1 MQHTA
6 MDIHLY
12 YIFSFKTNQMTKQTA
27 LSIIAVFWLLSIIC
41 GGVAGFFL
49 YPHVY
54 PCNSNVGSVIVS
66 VTDSFAPAKDTVPII
81 WQPLVK
87 KVETRKYSPD
97 ASHNNGTLSGDS
109 RTINNHNDKQLTSDS
124 GHSTI
129 VSVSAL
135 CLDTNIYKQ
144 DTLSVDNFRATST
157 AYVTNNELIKLQVEW
172 INLKPELWKIKRETI
187 TVEKK
192 QSIVKVY
199 TGLYG
204 GVAIANKTVASY
216 HGGIGLD
223 AIISDRH
230 LIGLQ
235 GGLNSSLQPEVGIR
249 FSEKIR
255 LKK

>member
-1 MQHTA
+1 
-6 MDIHLY
+6 
-12 YIFSFKTNQMTKQTA
+12 MTKQTA

-41 GGVAGFFL
+41 GGVAGFYT
-49 YPHVY
+49 YPYLH
-54 PCNSNVGSVIVS
+54 PCNSNVGSVVVS
-66 VTDSFAPAKDTVPII
+66 VTDSFAPVKDTVANVWDAKPNKVG
-81 WQPLVK
+81 VK
-87 KVETRKYSPD
+87 KYRTS
-97 ASHNNGTLSGDS
+97 
-109 RTINNHNDKQLTSDS
+109 TINAQVDS
-124 GHSTI
+124 NCKEIFDS
-129 VSVSAL
+129 SVIRKIDITY
-135 CLDTNIYKQ
+135 CLDTNIYKN

-192 QSIVKVY
+192 QSVVKVY

-204 GVAIANKTVASY
+204 GISLQNKTVATY

-235 GGLNSSLQPEVGIR
+235 GGLNSSMQMEFGLR
-249 FSEKIR
+249 FSEKLR

>member
-1 MQHTA
+1 
-6 MDIHLY
+6 
-12 YIFSFKTNQMTKQTA
+12 MTKQTA

-54 PCNSNVGSVIVS
+54 PCNSNVGSVVVS
-66 VTDSFAPAKDTVPII
+66 VTDSIAPAKDTVPII

-87 KVETRKYSPD
+87 KVETRKYHGKSTMANISD
-97 ASHNNGTLSGDS
+97 TMATLIVDTMANLNNTMA
-109 RTINNHNDKQLTSDS
+109 N
-124 GHSTI
+124 
-129 VSVSAL
+129 
-135 CLDTNIYKQ
+135 CLDTNIYKN
-144 DTLSVDNFRATST
+144 DTISVDNFRATST

-187 TVEKK
+187 EKK
-192 QSIVKVY
+192 QSVVKVY

-204 GVAIANKTVASY
+204 GISLQNKTVAIY
-216 HGGIGLD
+216 RGGIGLD

-235 GGLNSSLQPEVGIR
+235 GGLNSFLQPEVGIR

>member
-1 MQHTA
+1 
-6 MDIHLY
+6 
-12 YIFSFKTNQMTKQTA
+12 MTKQTA

-41 GGVAGFFL
+41 GGVAGFYT
-49 YPHVY
+49 YPYLH
-54 PCNSNVGSVIVS
+54 PCNSNVGSVVVS
-66 VTDSFAPAKDTVPII
+66 VTDSFAPAKDTVPTV
-81 WQPLVK
+81 WQPIPN
-87 KVETRKYSPD
+87 KVETRKYKSARPNSAQSND
-97 ASHNNGTLSGDS
+97 TIYSAFNDS
-109 RTINNHNDKQLTSDS
+109 NSFSRAQSEANYS
-124 GHSTI
+124 
-129 VSVSAL
+129 L
-135 CLDTNIYKQ
+135 CLDTNIYKN

-157 AYVTNNELIKLQVEW
+157 VYVTNNELIKLQVEW

-187 TVEKK
+187 TVDKK
-192 QSIVKVY
+192 QSVVKVY

-204 GVAIANKTVASY
+204 GVAIQNKTVASY

-235 GGLNSSLQPEVGIR
+235 GGLNSSLQSEIMIR

>member
-1 MQHTA
+1 
-6 MDIHLY
+6 
-12 YIFSFKTNQMTKQTA
+12 MTKQTA

-54 PCNSNVGSVIVS
+54 PCNSNVGSVVVS
-66 VTDSFAPAKDTVPII
+66 VTDSIAPAKDTVPII

-87 KVETRKYSPD
+87 KVETRKYKGNSNEISKPNKINSFD
-97 ASHNNGTLSGDS
+97 EKADTLGFSNE
-109 RTINNHNDKQLTSDS
+109 IN
-124 GHSTI
+124 I
-129 VSVSAL
+129 
-135 CLDTNIYKQ
+135 CLDTNIYKN

-192 QSIVKVY
+192 QSVVKVY

-204 GVAIANKTVASY
+204 GISLQNKAVASY
-216 HGGIGLD
+216 RGGIGLD

-235 GGLNSSLQPEVGIR
+235 GGLNSSMQMEFGLR
-249 FSEKIR
+249 FSEKLR

>member
-1 MQHTA
+1 
-6 MDIHLY
+6 
-12 YIFSFKTNQMTKQTA
+12 MTKQTA
-27 LSIIAVFWLLSIIC
+27 LSIIAVFGLLSIIC

-54 PCNSNVGSVIVS
+54 PCNSNVGSVVVS
-66 VTDSFAPAKDTVPII
+66 VTDSIAPAKDTVPII

-87 KVETRKYSPD
+87 KVETRKYKGFSSQISKPNEINTFAEKVD
-97 ASHNNGTLSGDS
+97 TLGFSNQ
-109 RTINNHNDKQLTSDS
+109 IN
-124 GHSTI
+124 I
-129 VSVSAL
+129 
-135 CLDTNIYKQ
+135 CLDTNIYQ
-144 DTLSVDNFRATST
+144 NDTFAVDNFRATST

-187 TVEKK
+187 TVDKK
-192 QSIVKVY
+192 QSVVKVY

-204 GVAIANKTVASY
+204 GVAIQNKTVASY

-235 GGLNSSLQPEVGIR
+235 GGLNSSMQSEIMIR

>member
-1 MQHTA
+1 MP
-6 MDIHLY
+6 
-12 YIFSFKTNQMTKQTA
+12 MTKQTA

-54 PCNSNVGSVIVS
+54 PCNSNVGSVVVS
-66 VTDSFAPAKDTVPII
+66 VTDSIAPAKDTVAKVWDAKPN
-81 WQPLVK
+81 

-97 ASHNNGTLSGDS
+97 ASHKNGTLSGDS
-109 RTINNHNDKQLTSDS
+109 RAINNHNYKQLTSDS

-129 VSVSAL
+129 VSVSSL
-135 CLDTNIYKQ
+135 CLDTNIYKN

-192 QSIVKVY
+192 QSVVKVY

-204 GVAIANKTVASY
+204 GISLQNKTVAIY
-216 HGGIGLD
+216 RGGIGLD

-235 GGLNSSLQPEVGIR
+235 GGLNSSMQMEFGVR
-249 FSEKIR
+249 FSEKLR

>member
-1 MQHTA
+1 
-6 MDIHLY
+6 
-12 YIFSFKTNQMTKQTA
+12 MTKTTA

-54 PCNSNVGSVIVS
+54 PCNSNVGSVVVS
-66 VTDSFAPAKDTVPII
+66 VTDSFAPAKDTVPTV
-81 WQPLVK
+81 WQPIPK
-87 KVETRKYSPD
+87 KAETRKYHGKSTMANISD
-97 ASHNNGTLSGDS
+97 TMATLIVDTMANLNNTMA
-109 RTINNHNDKQLTSDS
+109 N
-124 GHSTI
+124 
-129 VSVSAL
+129 

-187 TVEKK
+187 TIEKK
-192 QSIVKVY
+192 QSVVKVY

-204 GVAIANKTVASY
+204 GISLQNKTVATY

-235 GGLNSSLQPEVGIR
+235 GGLNSSMQSEIMIR

>member
-1 MQHTA
+1 MP
-6 MDIHLY
+6 
-12 YIFSFKTNQMTKQTA
+12 MTKQTA
-27 LSIIAVFWLLSIIC
+27 LSIIAVMWLLSIIC

-54 PCNSNVGSVIVS
+54 PCNSNVGSVVVS
-66 VTDSFAPAKDTVPII
+66 VTDSFAPAKDTTPVI

-87 KVETRKYSPD
+87 KVETRKYKGATIIAD
-97 ASHNNGTLSGDS
+97 TL
-109 RTINNHNDKQLTSDS
+109 RPTIDTFGN
-124 GHSTI
+124 STI

-135 CLDTNIYKQ
+135 CLDTNIYKN

-192 QSIVKVY
+192 QSVVKVY

-204 GVAIANKTVASY
+204 GISLQNKTVASY

-235 GGLNSSLQPEVGIR
+235 GGLNSSMQMEFVVR
-249 FSEKIR
+249 FSEKLR

>member
-1 MQHTA
+1 
-6 MDIHLY
+6 
-12 YIFSFKTNQMTKQTA
+12 MTKQTA

-54 PCNSNVGSVIVS
+54 PCNSNVGSVVVS
-66 VTDSFAPAKDTVPII
+66 VTDSTAPNKDTVPVI

-87 KVETRKYSPD
+87 KVETRKYKSAKISVD
-97 ASHNNGTLSGDS
+97 TL
-109 RTINNHNDKQLTSDS
+109 RPTIDTF

-135 CLDTNIYKQ
+135 CLDTNIYKN

-192 QSIVKVY
+192 QSVVKVY

-204 GVAIANKTVASY
+204 GISLQNKTVASY

-235 GGLNSSLQPEVGIR
+235 GGLNSSMQMEFVVR
-249 FSEKIR
+249 FSEKLR

>member
-1 MQHTA
+1 
-6 MDIHLY
+6 
-12 YIFSFKTNQMTKQTA
+12 MTKQTA
-27 LSIIAVFWLLSIIC
+27 ISIIAVFWLLSIIC

-54 PCNSNVGSVIVS
+54 PCNSNVGSVVVS
-66 VTDSFAPAKDTVPII
+66 VTDSIAPAKDTTAKVWDAKPN
-81 WQPLVK
+81 

-97 ASHNNGTLSGDS
+97 ASHKNGTLSGDS
-109 RTINNHNDKQLTSDS
+109 LKLKAVELDTFTNYT
-124 GHSTI
+124 
-129 VSVSAL
+129 L

-157 AYVTNNELIKLQVEW
+157 AYVTNNELIKLQIEW

-192 QSIVKVY
+192 QSVVKVY

-204 GVAIANKTVASY
+204 GISLQNKTVASY

-235 GGLNSSLQPEVGIR
+235 GGLNSSMQSEIMIR

>member
-1 MQHTA
+1 
-6 MDIHLY
+6 
-12 YIFSFKTNQMTKQTA
+12 MTKQTA

-41 GGVAGFFL
+41 GGVAGFYT
-49 YPHVY
+49 YPYLH
-54 PCNSNVGSVIVS
+54 PCNSNVGSVVVS
-66 VTDSFAPAKDTVPII
+66 VTDSTAPNKDTVAKVWDAKPN
-81 WQPLVK
+81 
-87 KVETRKYSPD
+87 KVETRKYKGNSNEISKPNEINTFAEKVD
-97 ASHNNGTLSGDS
+97 TLGFSS
-109 RTINNHNDKQLTSDS
+109 QIN
-124 GHSTI
+124 I
-129 VSVSAL
+129 
-135 CLDTNIYKQ
+135 CLDTNIYKN

-192 QSIVKVY
+192 QPVVKVY

-204 GVAIANKTVASY
+204 GISLQNKTVASY

-235 GGLNSSLQPEVGIR
+235 GGLNSSMQMEFGVR
-249 FSEKIR
+249 FSEKLR

>member
-1 MQHTA
+1 MP
-6 MDIHLY
+6 
-12 YIFSFKTNQMTKQTA
+12 MTKQTA
-27 LSIIAVFWLLSIIC
+27 LSIIAVMWLLSILC

-54 PCNSNVGSVIVS
+54 PCNSNVGSVVVS
-66 VTDSFAPAKDTVPII
+66 VTDSFAPAKDTTPVI

-87 KVETRKYSPD
+87 KVETRKYKGATIIAD
-97 ASHNNGTLSGDS
+97 TL
-109 RTINNHNDKQLTSDS
+109 RPTIDTF

-135 CLDTNIYKQ
+135 CLDTNIYKN

-172 INLKPELWKIKRETI
+172 LNLKPELWKIKRETI

-192 QSIVKVY
+192 QSLVKVY

-223 AIISDRH
+223 AVISDRH
-230 LIGLQ
+230 LVGLQ
-235 GGLNSSLQPEVGIR
+235 GGLNSSLQMEFV
-249 FSEKIR
+249 
-255 LKK
+255 

>member
-1 MQHTA
+1 MA
-6 MDIHLY
+6 
-12 YIFSFKTNQMTKQTA
+12 KQTA

-41 GGVAGFFL
+41 GGIAGFFL
-49 YPHVY
+49 YPY
-54 PCNSNVGSVIVS
+54 LRPCNSNVGSVIVS
-66 VTDSFAPAKDTVPII
+66 VTDSFAPNKDTVAKVWDAKPN
-81 WQPLVK
+81 

-97 ASHNNGTLSGDS
+97 ASHKNGTLSGDS
-109 RTINNHNDKQLTSDS
+109 RNTKVWTCIGPKTALLDSLNSGPVNEINGPDYGPSWTYSNESY
-124 GHSTI
+124 
-129 VSVSAL
+129 
-135 CLDTNIYKQ
+135 CLDTNIYKN

-192 QSIVKVY
+192 QSVVKVY

-204 GVAIANKTVASY
+204 GIAIANKTVASY

-235 GGLNSSLQPEVGIR
+235 GGLNSSLQMEFGVR
-249 FSEKIR
+249 FSEKLM

>member
-1 MQHTA
+1 
-6 MDIHLY
+6 
-12 YIFSFKTNQMTKQTA
+12 MTKTTA

-49 YPHVY
+49 YPYVY
-54 PCNSNVGSVIVS
+54 PCNSNVGSVVVS
-66 VTDSFAPAKDTVPII
+66 VTDSIAPAKDTTPTV
-81 WQPLVK
+81 WQPIPN
-87 KVETRKYSPD
+87 KVETRKYKSARPNSAQSND
-97 ASHNNGTLSGDS
+97 TIYSAFNDS
-109 RTINNHNDKQLTSDS
+109 NSFSRAQSEANYS
-124 GHSTI
+124 
-129 VSVSAL
+129 L
-135 CLDTNIYKQ
+135 CLDTNIYKN

-157 AYVTNNELIKLQVEW
+157 AYVTNNELIKLQIEW

-187 TVEKK
+187 TVDKK
-192 QSIVKVY
+192 QSVVKVY

-204 GVAIANKTVASY
+204 GVAIQNKTVASY

-235 GGLNSSLQPEVGIR
+235 GGLNSSMQSEIMIR

>member
-1 MQHTA
+1 
-6 MDIHLY
+6 
-12 YIFSFKTNQMTKQTA
+12 MTKQTA
-27 LSIIAVFWLLSIIC
+27 LSIIAVMWLLSIIC

-54 PCNSNVGSVIVS
+54 PCNSNVGSVVVS
-66 VTDSFAPAKDTVPII
+66 VTDSFAPVKDTTPVI

-87 KVETRKYSPD
+87 KVETRKYKG
-97 ASHNNGTLSGDS
+97 A
-109 RTINNHNDKQLTSDS
+109 TINISTTKQLTSDS
-124 GHSTI
+124 CTSIIST
-129 VSVSAL
+129 VSEH
-135 CLDTNIYKQ
+135 CLDTNIYKN

-187 TVEKK
+187 TIEKK
-192 QSIVKVY
+192 QSVVKVY

-204 GVAIANKTVASY
+204 GISLQNKTVATY

-235 GGLNSSLQPEVGIR
+235 GGLNSSMQSEIMIR

>member
-1 MQHTA
+1 
-6 MDIHLY
+6 
-12 YIFSFKTNQMTKQTA
+12 MTKQTA

-54 PCNSNVGSVIVS
+54 PCNSNVGSVVVS
-66 VTDSFAPAKDTVPII
+66 VTDSIAPAKDTVPII

-87 KVETRKYSPD
+87 KVETRKYKSNSSQISKP
-97 ASHNNGTLSGDS
+97 NE
-109 RTINNHNDKQLTSDS
+109 INTFDENVDTQ
-124 GHSTI
+124 G
-129 VSVSAL
+129 VSNQINI

-144 DTLSVDNFRATST
+144 DTISVDNFRATST

-192 QSIVKVY
+192 QSVVKVY

-216 HGGIGLD
+216 RGGIGLD

-230 LIGLQ
+230 LIGVQ
-235 GGLNSSLQPEVGIR
+235 GGLNSSMQMEFSLR
-249 FSEKIR
+249 FSEKLR

>member
-1 MQHTA
+1 
-6 MDIHLY
+6 
-12 YIFSFKTNQMTKQTA
+12 MTKQTA

-66 VTDSFAPAKDTVPII
+66 VTDSFAPAKDTTPTV
-81 WQPLVK
+81 WQPIPN
-87 KVETRKYSPD
+87 KVETRKYSPE
-97 ASHNNGTLSGDS
+97 ASHKNGTLAGDLEL
-109 RTINNHNDKQLTSDS
+109 NCVDS
-124 GHSTI
+124 FESI
-129 VSVSAL
+129 KYSSL
-135 CLDTNIYKQ
+135 CLDTNIYKN

-187 TVEKK
+187 TIEKK
-192 QSIVKVY
+192 QSVVKVY

-204 GVAIANKTVASY
+204 GISLQNKTVASY

-235 GGLNSSLQPEVGIR
+235 GGLNSSMQMEFGVR
-249 FSEKIR
+249 FSEKLR

>member
-1 MQHTA
+1 
-6 MDIHLY
+6 
-12 YIFSFKTNQMTKQTA
+12 MTKQTA

-54 PCNSNVGSVIVS
+54 PCNSNVGSVVVS
-66 VTDSFAPAKDTVPII
+66 VTDSIAPAKDTVPII

-87 KVETRKYSPD
+87 KVETRKYKGNSNEISKPNKINSFD
-97 ASHNNGTLSGDS
+97 EKADTLGFSNE
-109 RTINNHNDKQLTSDS
+109 IN
-124 GHSTI
+124 I
-129 VSVSAL
+129 
-135 CLDTNIYKQ
+135 CLDTNIYKN

-157 AYVTNNELIKLQVEW
+157 AYVTNNELVKLQVEW

-187 TVEKK
+187 TVDKK
-192 QSIVKVY
+192 QSVVKVY

-204 GVAIANKTVASY
+204 GISLQNKAVASY
-216 HGGIGLD
+216 RGGIGLD

-235 GGLNSSLQPEVGIR
+235 GGLNSSMQMEFGLR
-249 FSEKIR
+249 FSEKLR

>member
-1 MQHTA
+1 MA
-6 MDIHLY
+6 
-12 YIFSFKTNQMTKQTA
+12 KNTA

-54 PCNSNVGSVIVS
+54 PCNSNVGSVVVS
-66 VTDSFAPAKDTVPII
+66 VTDSIAPAKDTVPII

-87 KVETRKYSPD
+87 KVETRKYHGKSTMANISD
-97 ASHNNGTLSGDS
+97 TMATLIVDTMANLNNTMA
-109 RTINNHNDKQLTSDS
+109 N
-124 GHSTI
+124 
-129 VSVSAL
+129 
-135 CLDTNIYKQ
+135 CLDTNIYKN

-187 TVEKK
+187 EKK
-192 QSIVKVY
+192 QSVVKVY
-199 TGLYG
+199 TGLY

-216 HGGIGLD
+216 PRWHWID

-235 GGLNSSLQPEVGIR
+235 GGLNSSMQ
-249 FSEKIR
+249 SE
-255 LKK
+255 

>member
-1 MQHTA
+1 
-6 MDIHLY
+6 
-12 YIFSFKTNQMTKQTA
+12 MTKTTA
-27 LSIIAVFWLLSIIC
+27 LSIIAVFLLLSIIC

-54 PCNSNVGSVIVS
+54 PCNSNVGSVVVS
-66 VTDSFAPAKDTVPII
+66 VTDSIAPAKDTTAKVWDAKPN
-81 WQPLVK
+81 

-97 ASHNNGTLSGDS
+97 ASHKNGTLSGDS
-109 RTINNHNDKQLTSDS
+109 RTINNNNDKQLTSDS

-129 VSVSAL
+129 VSVSSP
-135 CLDTNIYKQ
+135 CLDTNIYKN
-144 DTLSVDNFRATST
+144 DTLSVDNFSATST

-192 QSIVKVY
+192 QSVVKVY

-204 GVAIANKTVASY
+204 GIAIANKTVASY
-216 HGGIGLD
+216 HGGVGLD

-235 GGLNSSLQPEVGIR
+235 GGLNSSLQMEFGVR
-249 FSEKIR
+249 FSEKLM